1 MVLLHLKME
10 SAHKNYRYN
19 QYGCVDEYSML
30 GMMKIEPEM
39 AELCTFRPN
48 AVRCRKGLMQPGIDK
63 VWHLEAMKL

>member
-1 MVLLHLKME
+1 
-10 SAHKNYRYN
+10 
-19 QYGCVDEYSML
+19 ML
-30 GMMKIEPEM
+30 GMMKNEPKM